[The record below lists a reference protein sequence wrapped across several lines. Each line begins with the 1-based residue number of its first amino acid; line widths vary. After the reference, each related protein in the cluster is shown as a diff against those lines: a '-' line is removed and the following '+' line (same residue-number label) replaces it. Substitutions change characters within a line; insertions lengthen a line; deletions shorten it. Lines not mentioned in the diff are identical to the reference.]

1 MAKLS
6 AKDLIE
12 IEQLNARYA
21 FAFDDLLSDAAAAW
35 AATFAPDGRFTLRDA
50 HDNVQVDEQG
60 TKALKKLHDKF
71 SDRATTRHWYGNL
84 LIEPARGGAR
94 MRCYFISLN
103 IATRNIVRTAIYEDQ
118 LVKVRR
124 RWRFKLRS
132 IRLDPGSS

>member
-1 MAKLS
+1 MTKLS
-6 AKDLIE
+6 AKDLIQ

-21 FAFDDLLSDAAAAW
+21 FAFDDLLPDAAAAW

-50 HDNVQVDEQG
+50 NGNVQVDEQG
-60 TKALKKLHDKF
+60 TKALEELHDKF
-71 SDRATTRHWYGNL
+71 PNRAITRHWYGNL
-84 LIEPARGGAR
+84 LIESAQGGAR

-103 IATRNIVRTAIYEDQ
+103 ITTRGIVRTAIYEDQ

-124 RWRFKLRS
+124 RWRFKLRT